1 MITMKTPDISTI
13 EKVLDNEA
21 TAEEAKWVV
30 GWFKTEE
37 GMKWLSERMDK
48 DERQIHLG
56 EEQEWVDHEIPSAVM
71 YQRINQQLRRQT
83 IRRWIFRAAAILI
96 PITLFIG
103 LFVNVNNQIDL
114 LASHEME
121 EIVVPRGEKMRVIF
135 QDGSSVYLNA
145 NSRIRFPKKFTYK
158 DRKVELDGEGLFE
171 VASNKNRPF
180 TVVLDRMKVKVL
192 GTEFNVKA
200 YTEDQDI
207 SVALNHGRV
216 ELSSG
221 DFQTFELSP
230 GEKAIY
236 DRTSRLC
243 KIVRPQDI
251 AESSAWT
258 TDQIIFEQTPMK
270 DAIQTLSRIYDVTF
284 RIEDKKALNYTYTIK
299 TRQTNILTTLRELEK
314 ISPVRFLSQGDT
326 IYVNVKK

>member
-103 LFVNVNNQIDL
+103 C
-114 LASHEME
+114 
-121 EIVVPRGEKMRVIF
+121 
-135 QDGSSVYLNA
+135 SSMSITRLIYWLRTKWKRLSYREVK
-145 NSRIRFPKKFTYK
+145 RC
-158 DRKVELDGEGLFE
+158 GLFSKTA
-171 VASNKNRPF
+171 VVF
-180 TVVLDRMKVKVL
+180 T
-192 GTEFNVKA
+192 
-200 YTEDQDI
+200 
-207 SVALNHGRV
+207 
-216 ELSSG
+216 
-221 DFQTFELSP
+221 
-230 GEKAIY
+230 
-236 DRTSRLC
+236 
-243 KIVRPQDI
+243 
-251 AESSAWT
+251 
-258 TDQIIFEQTPMK
+258 
-270 DAIQTLSRIYDVTF
+270 
-284 RIEDKKALNYTYTIK
+284 
-299 TRQTNILTTLRELEK
+299 
-314 ISPVRFLSQGDT
+314 
-326 IYVNVKK
+326 